1 MLECFPVPV
10 GWREKEREDG
20 TCLSLCLPAN
30 VAHVAMSSSSPIRA
44 LEEIGRRC
52 WRRDVSCEWCILDMV
67 VAKKAIILSRVEWG
81 EIPGE
86 GGREDDLAR

>member
-1 MLECFPVPV
+1 MFSFARRV
-10 GWREKEREDG
+10 EREG
-20 TCLSLCLPAN
+20 EGPGMGHVSLRLSAN

-44 LEEIGRRC
+44 LEEIGRCC